1 MLTAEEL
8 AAHYH
13 NADIC
18 FFPSHFRTGFSRV
31 PLEAMACGCLVISY
45 GNEGSDEIIKD
56 RETGFLVEER
66 AYTRM
71 MQIIRKLVKN
81 PYEVER
87 ITQAV
92 GKEIE
97 EKYSLEHYSAK
108 IESELSTLVNR

>member
-1 MLTAEEL
+1 
-8 AAHYH
+8 
-13 NADIC
+13 
-18 FFPSHFRTGFSRV
+18 
-31 PLEAMACGCLVISY
+31 
-45 GNEGSDEIIKD
+45 
-56 RETGFLVEER
+56 
-66 AYTRM
+66 M